1 MKSFGRN
8 LNSQI
13 FEIYDFILL
22 YITQNFFFNILIFV
36 IASNMNVDRLRVDTL
51 TGIHIKLLQ
60 LVCIIEFCID
70 QKHLLKSK

>member
-51 TGIHIKLLQ
+51 TGNSYKTTA
-60 LVCIIEFCID
+60 VGMY
-70 QKHLLKSK
+70 S

>member
-51 TGIHIKLLQ
+51 TGNSYKTTA
-60 LVCIIEFCID
+60 VGMYN
-70 QKHLLKSK
+70 